1 MKALKSSGRRSAWLG
16 REEARALT
24 MLIGQVNSG
33 LYRAREN
40 ELRPLGIP
48 MMHSAVLW
56 ALKVMDRPA
65 TPAEISRML
74 LRRHQTILQ
83 LLSRMEKQGY
93 VAVHRGPR
101 KGGPVEVVVSEK
113 GREAVDL
120 AWEREQ
126 VVAQILSSLS
136 PAERKTLR
144 ALLETVRDRS
154 LALGSRPPFIQPSL
168 PSAMPR
174 RQRAGALR
182 NRRQT

>member
-1 MKALKSSGRRSAWLG
+1 MRPSRSGDRGDTRPG
-16 REEARALT
+16 REESRALT
-24 MLIGQVNSG
+24 MLIGQVSSG

-101 KGGPVEVVVSEK
+101 KGGPVEVVMTER

-120 AWEREQ
+120 AWERER
-126 VVAQILSSLS
+126 VVSEILSALS
-136 PAERKTLR
+136 DDERAELK
-144 ALLETVRDRS
+144 AYLERIRDKASAVQSRS
-154 LALGSRPPFIQPSL
+154 LLDWQVTGGEARP
-168 PSAMPR
+168 
-174 RQRAGALR
+174 
-182 NRRQT
+182 

>member
-1 MKALKSSGRRSAWLG
+1 MKPSGSGDRGSAHLG

-24 MLIGQVNSG
+24 MLIGQVSSS

-74 LRRHQTILQ
+74 LRRHQTVLQ

-101 KGGPVEVVVSEK
+101 KGGPVEVVMTDK

-126 VVAQILSSLS
+126 VVAEILTSLS
-136 PAERKTLR
+136 AEERHTLK
-144 ALLETVRDRS
+144 ALLQRLRDRAS
-154 LALGSRPPFIQPSL
+154 AVGSRTAFP
-168 PSAMPR
+168 
-174 RQRAGALR
+174 
-182 NRRQT
+182 

>member
-1 MKALKSSGRRSAWLG
+1 MGEAEVKSSGSGDRGGAGLG

-24 MLIGQVNSG
+24 MLLGQANSG

-40 ELRPLGIP
+40 ELRPLGLP

-56 ALKVMDRPA
+56 ALKVIDRPA

-74 LRRHQTILQ
+74 LRRHQTVLQ

-93 VAVHRGPR
+93 VALHRGPR
-101 KGGPVEVVVSEK
+101 KGGPVQVVMTEE

-126 VVAQILSSLS
+126 VVAQILSALS
-136 PAERKTLR
+136 PEERNALKV
-144 ALLETVRDRS
+144 LLEKVRDQ
-154 LALGSRPPFIQPSL
+154 AAVLGSRPVL
-168 PSAMPR
+168 
-174 RQRAGALR
+174 L
-182 NRRQT
+182 